1 MLAQIVGPIFPI
13 CQPRIMIKR
22 WRIEDQGSEVKH
34 GEATDRLP
42 NPKLSILPPAA
53 HFCLPARIVHPHTAH
68 TLPLSSIS
76 VRYSSPHSLSEVAH
90 PQLGRTQQLLA
101 SSLSCCPR
109 PHTGDAPGIQ
119 SCTCSSHSES
129 PTCPPDYFSSAV
141 REKKHIS
148 FWPTFVFPVGGQY
161 LSSIQ
166 PYPR

>member
-1 MLAQIVGPIFPI
+1 MVKRPAGSPIPN
-13 CQPRIMIKR
+13 CQSCLQPRISAYLH
-22 WRIEDQGSEVKH
+22 ELC
-34 GEATDRLP
+34 TP
-42 NPKLSILPPAA
+42 TPPT
-53 HFCLPARIVHPHTAH
+53 L
-68 TLPLSSIS
+68 LPLSSIS
-76 VRYSSPHSLSEVAH
+76 VRYSSPHSLSEVAP